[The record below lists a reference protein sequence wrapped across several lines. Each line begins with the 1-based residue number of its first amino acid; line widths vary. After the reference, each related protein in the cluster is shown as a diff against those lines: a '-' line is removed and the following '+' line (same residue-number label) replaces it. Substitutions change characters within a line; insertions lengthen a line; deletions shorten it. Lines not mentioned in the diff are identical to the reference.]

1 MSYISAKEAAQK
13 WGISERMVYKY
24 CTQNRIPEA
33 YQDYGIWFIPEDA
46 AKSSRIKKD
55 TVNTPQ
61 IPPASRKSD
70 QAARRQTVSWSLRL
84 YPD

>member
-33 YQDYGIWFIPEDA
+33 YQDYGIWFIAFCGGERPLV
-46 AKSSRIKKD
+46 R
-55 TVNTPQ
+55 
-61 IPPASRKSD
+61 
-70 QAARRQTVSWSLRL
+70 
-84 YPD
+84 

>member
-33 YQDYGIWFIPEDA
+33 YQDYGIWFIPED
-46 AKSSRIKKD
+46 S
-55 TVNTPQ
+55 
-61 IPPASRKSD
+61 
-70 QAARRQTVSWSLRL
+70 
-84 YPD
+84 